1 MPVPASVKQLLDK
14 QNVTYSISESEAEV
28 QNSGVSQLLHEQ
40 RLRLAGAAR
49 SLIMQDAQGRVQ
61 VVMPANCLLD
71 VDAVN
76 QELGRTMRP
85 TTVTELQSFF
95 DKHQLASVPALPKL
109 AGMPTLVDGRL
120 LEQETVLLDSGADEL
135 LEVSR
140 EDFANLVADAVVGSV
155 SVSLTDLEAR
165 LQEAGSDEDEI
176 LKAVKT
182 FTSKRI
188 KQRLEE
194 TLELPPL
201 PETAQRIIKLRVDP
215 NADISDLANI
225 VETDP
230 SLAAQVVSWASSPY
244 YSAPGKIKSIHDAI
258 VRVLG
263 FDMVLN
269 LALGLALGKT
279 MSKPK
284 DGPHGSTPYWQQA
297 VYTAAT
303 VEGLVTA
310 IPREHRP
317 GFGMAY
323 LSGLLHNFGWLVL
336 AEVFP
341 PHFGNICRYM
351 EANRHVPPHLVE
363 FHVLGVTREQMSSWL
378 MQLWNMPEEVVVAL
392 RQQNTL
398 DSEMEHG
405 EYAKLLFVAQRLL
418 QQKGIGQGPRLEIP
432 DSMFRQLYLDAEKAE
447 QTVETILASSEDL
460 DNIANQLNG
469 GS

>member
-14 QNVTYSISESEAEV
+14 QNVSYSISESQQAEQV
-28 QNSGVSQLLHEQ
+28 GGVSQLLHEQ
-40 RLRLAGAAR
+40 RLRIVGAAR
-49 SLIMQDAQGRVQ
+49 SMILQDGQGRMQ
-61 VVMPANCLLD
+61 VVIPANCLLD
-71 VDAVN
+71 MDAVN
-76 QELGRTMRP
+76 QQLGRTMRP
-85 TTVTELQSFF
+85 TTNGELQSFF
-95 DKHQLASVPALPKL
+95 DKHQLASVPALPRL
-109 AGMPTLVDGRL
+109 GGMPTLVDKRL
-120 LEQETVLLDSGADEL
+120 LEQEQVLLDSGADEL
-135 LEVSR
+135 LEVGS
-140 EDFANLVADAVVGSV
+140 EDFGVLVADARVADVCV
-155 SVSLTDLEAR
+155 PLVELESR

-176 LKAVKT
+176 FKAVKS

-279 MSKPK
+279 MSMPK

-297 VYTAAT
+297 VYNAAT

-310 IPREHRP
+310 IPREKRP

-323 LSGLLHNFGWLVL
+323 LSGLLHNFGWLIL

-341 PHFGNICRYM
+341 PQFTNICRSM
-351 EANRHVPPHLVE
+351 EANRHAPPHLVE
-363 FHVLGVTREQMSSWL
+363 FHILGVTREQMSSWL

-392 RQQNTL
+392 RYQSSL
-398 DSEMEHG
+398 DSDMEHG

-418 QQKGIGQGPRLEIP
+418 QQRGIGQGPRLEIP
-432 DSMFRQLYLDAEKAE
+432 DGVFRQLYLDPDKAE
-447 QTVETILASSEDL
+447 QTVETILASSSDL
-460 DNIANQLNG
+460 DNIASQLNG
-469 GS
+469 

>member
-1 MPVPASVKQLLDK
+1 LPVPASVKQLLDK
-14 QNVTYSISESEAEV
+14 QNVSYSISETEDGV
-28 QNSGVSQLLHEQ
+28 KNSGVSHLLHEQ
-40 RLRLAGAAR
+40 RLRIAGAAR
-49 SLIMQDAQGRVQ
+49 SMILQDAQGRLQ

-76 QELGRTMRP
+76 QELGRSMRP
-85 TTVTELQSFF
+85 TTDTELKSFF

-109 AGMPTLVDGRL
+109 GGMPTLVDQRL
-120 LEQETVLLDSGADEL
+120 LEQEIVLLDSGADEL

-140 EDFANLVADAVVGSV
+140 DDFAVLVADALVGDV
-155 SVSLTDLEAR
+155 CVALTDLEHR
-165 LQEAGSDEDEI
+165 RQQVGSDEDEI
-176 LKAVKT
+176 LNAVKT

-279 MSKPK
+279 MSMPK
-284 DGPHGSTPYWQQA
+284 DGPNGSTPYWQQA
-297 VYTAAT
+297 VYSAAA

-310 IPREHRP
+310 IPRENRP

-341 PHFGNICRYM
+341 PHFSKICRLM
-351 EANRHVPPHLVE
+351 EANRHVPPYLVE
-363 FHVLGVTREQMSSWL
+363 FHILGVTREQVSSWL
-378 MQLWNMPEEVVVAL
+378 MQLWSMPEEVVVAL
-392 RQQNTL
+392 RQQNSL

-418 QQKGIGQGPRLEIP
+418 QKKGIGQGPKLEIP
-432 DSMFRQLYLDAEKAE
+432 ESMFRQLHLDPDKAE
-447 QTVETILASSEDL
+447 QTVETILSSSSDL
-460 DNIANQLNG
+460 DNIANQLG
-469 GS
+469 G

>member
-1 MPVPASVKQLLDK
+1 LPVPASVKQLLEK
-14 QNVTYSISESEAEV
+14 QNVDYSVSAADESHE
-28 QNSGVSQLLHEQ
+28 SLLHEQ
-40 RLRLAGAAR
+40 RMRIAGAAK
-49 SLIMQDAQGRVQ
+49 SLIMQDGQGRVQ
-61 VVMPANCLLD
+61 VVTPANCMLD
-71 VDAVN
+71 IDLAN
-76 QELGRTMRP
+76 QQMGRTLRP
-85 TTVTELQSFF
+85 TTRLELRGFF

-109 AGMPTLVDGRL
+109 AGMETLVDSRL
-120 LEQETVLLDSGADEL
+120 MEQETVLLDSGAGDL
-135 LEVSR
+135 IEVAKA
-140 EDFANLVADAVVGSV
+140 DFATMVAGAKVADVCIP
-155 SVSLTDLEAR
+155 LPQLEANF
-165 LQEAGSDEDEI
+165 QASGSDEEDI
-176 LKAVKT
+176 LDAVKN
-182 FTSKRI
+182 FTTLRI

-230 SLAAQVVSWASSPY
+230 SLAAQVVSWAASPY

-279 MSKPK
+279 MSMPK
-284 DGPHGSTPYWQQA
+284 DGPAGATPYWQQA

-310 IPREHRP
+310 IPRENRP

-341 PHFGNICRYM
+341 PHFSTICRYM
-351 EANRHVPPHLVE
+351 EANTQVPAHLIE
-363 FHVLGVTREQMSSWL
+363 QHVLGVTREQLSSWL
-378 MQLWNMPEEVVVAL
+378 MRLWNMPEEVVVAL
-392 RQQNTL
+392 RQQSNAQC
-398 DSEMEHG
+398 DMEYG

-418 QQKGIGQGPRLEIP
+418 QQRGIGQGPQLEIP
-432 DSMFRQLYLDAEKAE
+432 LEVYHQLHLDPEKAQ
-447 QTVETILASSEDL
+447 QTVDNILESSDDL
-460 DNIANQLNG
+460 DNIAHQLNG
-469 GS
+469 